1 MNSHATLTASIWLK
15 LRERISF
22 LENRLK
28 DEEDA
33 ELLLFNTHTTLPPPP
48 PAAASSPYRAS
59 DSSQT
64 SIIVVK
70 KELAQDATHPGPRQD
85 CDHLHTTKRSFQKTR
100 HAARRDSDKLKESDD
115 NPYRMKLSHRY
126 RKPRRRRHCFTPPSP
141 TNNNKKQN
149 ASVANLP
156 CFMFQNNTCSKN
168 KACLFQHLCLICRSN
183 HQEDNNDAS
192 SSVSS
197 RNGEAR
203 HPLVDCPGNY
213 CLFFQ
218 REAGW
223 CRAKDCIH
231 VHKCLKCDSE
241 GHGSMQ
247 CDYGSIPKG
256 VVA

>member
-1 MNSHATLTASIWLK
+1 MNSHAILTTSIWLK
-15 LRERISF
+15 LRERIAF
-22 LENRLK
+22 LENRVL
-28 DEEDA
+28 EMSA
-33 ELLLFNTHTTLPPPP
+33 TQ
-48 PAAASSPYRAS
+48 AASSPYRAS

-64 SIIVVK
+64 SIIAVK
-70 KELAQDATHPGPRQD
+70 KELTQDATHPGLRQD

-100 HAARRDSDKLKESDD
+100 HAARRSSDKLKESDD

-126 RKPRRRRHCFTPPSP
+126 VDHFYSPYELHLQLKKEEAEEKKHCFTPPSP
-141 TNNNKKQN
+141 TNNNKKQMR
-149 ASVANLP
+149 L
-156 CFMFQNNTCSKN
+156 KN

-192 SSVSS
+192 SSSVSS

-203 HPLVDCPGNY
+203 HPLVDCPVIKEKYWKGNY

-241 GHGSMQ
+241 
-247 CDYGSIPKG
+247 
-256 VVA
+256 